1 MACKL
6 FYICSVSVSPVWW
19 SKGKKISFFL
29 SKCETPPPTPRIL
42 PHLWIYCLQSYSSLP
57 LSGWLLSF
65 NLIIYF
71 SCGRLKIENFWY
83 YPLAVKVLWLGAT
96 FYETCKSKLNIE
108 WLSLVFLAKMSLE
121 YLEEKTREFG
131 ISDGYRTNV
140 IKVSEV
146 KFWII
151 CVKIVQL
158 GFGSTFN
165 FLYFL

>member
-1 MACKL
+1 MK
-6 FYICSVSVSPVWW
+6 
-19 SKGKKISFFL
+19 
-29 SKCETPPPTPRIL
+29 PPPPPRIL

-165 FLYFL
+165 FFILFVMSFEETDSPRLLGELPCCTERSLSPTL